1 MIRSTLTALALALAL
16 IGGGAPADAQ
26 QRVSEQLIL
35 SVEQELPNYVQGVD
49 VRSLS
54 AGQVASLH
62 HVLHSNRSPSRIR
75 GQIIAILGGLDELM
89 FGRNLATL

>member
-1 MIRSTLTALALALAL
+1 MIRSTLTALALTLAL

-75 GQIIAILGGLDELM
+75 GQIIAILGGLDELL

>member
-54 AGQVASLH
+54 AGQIASLH
-62 HVLHSNRSPSRIR
+62 VVLHSNRSPSRIR
-75 GQIIAILGGLDELM
+75 GQIIAILGGLDVLL
-89 FGRNLATL
+89 FGRNLAAL

>member
-1 MIRSTLTALALALAL
+1 MIRSTLTAFVLALAL
-16 IGGGAPADAQ
+16 IGEGTPADAQ

-54 AGQVASLH
+54 EGQIASLH
-62 HVLHSNRSPSRIR
+62 VVLHSNRPPSRIR
-75 GQIIAILGGLDELM
+75 GQIIAILGGLDESL
-89 FGRNLATL
+89 FGRNLAAL

>member
-75 GQIIAILGGLDELM
+75 GQIIAILGGLDELL

>member
-1 MIRSTLTALALALAL
+1 MIRSILTALALALAL
-16 IGGGAPADAQ
+16 IGGGAPADEQ

-54 AGQVASLH
+54 AGQIASLH
-62 HVLHSNRSPSRIR
+62 VVLHSNRSPSRIR
-75 GQIIAILGGLDELM
+75 GQIIAILGGLDVLL
-89 FGRNLATL
+89 FGRNLAAL

>member
-1 MIRSTLTALALALAL
+1 MIRSILTALALALAL
-16 IGGGAPADAQ
+16 IGGGSPADAQ

-54 AGQVASLH
+54 AGQIASLH
-62 HVLHSNRSPSRIR
+62 VVLHSNRSPSRIR
-75 GQIIAILGGLDELM
+75 GQIIAILGGLDVLL
-89 FGRNLATL
+89 FGRNLAAL